1 MCDGI
6 VSYKGQF
13 VNLIKKHALDWL
25 FKLTFLILLFSF
37 ILVLAISLCHN
48 AGTRNHLSDLSLV
61 QLLLG
66 WKIVLPTRDIMNGI
80 LMYSL
85 TH

>member
-1 MCDGI
+1 MSDGI

-13 VNLIKKHALDWL
+13 VQLIKKHVLDLL

-37 ILVLAISLCHN
+37 IFVLAISLCYN
-48 AGTRNHLSDLSLV
+48 AGTRNHLSDRSLV
-61 QLLLG
+61 QLRLG
-66 WKIVLPTRDIMNGI
+66 WKIVLLTRDIMNGI
-80 LMYSL
+80 VMYSL